1 MQALRLAS
9 QSLLHARIDSGAL
22 CVLRGDCQVYT
33 SRLLLGH
40 RYNWSREGGV
50 ERLCHVDCVGCG
62 YATLQLDPHRAVLAL
77 DCFELQLRK
86 TQDARVA
93 RWIAQRV
100 CGAQHHVF
108 SQFVD
113 DLDRVIRA

>member
-40 RYNWSREGGV
+40 RYHWSREGGV
-50 ERLCHVDCVGCG
+50 ERLFYVNRVDCG
-62 YATLQLDPHRAVLAL
+62 YATLMLDPHRAVLAL

-86 TQDARVA
+86 TQ
-93 RWIAQRV
+93 IAQRV
-100 CGAQHHVF
+100 CGARQHVYA
-108 SQFVD
+108 QFVD